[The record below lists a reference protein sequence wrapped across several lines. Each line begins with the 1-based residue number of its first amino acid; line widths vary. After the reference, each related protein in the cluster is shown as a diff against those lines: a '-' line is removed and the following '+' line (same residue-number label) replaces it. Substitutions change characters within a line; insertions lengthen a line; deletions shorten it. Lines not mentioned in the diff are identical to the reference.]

1 MNSIGQRIKVRRL
14 EKKLTQK
21 AVAQFVGKSASAVTQ
36 WELDVTQPNGENLVK
51 LAKILECSPGW
62 IISGKADDP
71 MGHTPSPVSDCRVF
85 ELPVLSWVQA
95 GAWTQSETIEN
106 DRQVSEWVETT
117 LKLSPSAF
125 ALRVKGDSMTSP
137 HGMSIPED
145 SIVLVEP
152 NIPSIDGIIGKIV
165 IAQTDGSGEATIKK
179 LTKDGADYYLL
190 PLNPAFR
197 PLHCDDD
204 CKIIGVVKQI
214 IIDF

>member
-1 MNSIGQRIKVRRL
+1 MNSIGQRIKSRRQ

-51 LAKILECSPGW
+51 LARILECTPEW
-62 IISGKADDP
+62 LISGGIASSAGAD
-71 MGHTPSPVSDCRVF
+71 TPHQTMKQVF
-85 ELPVLSWVQA
+85 ELPILSWVQA
-95 GAWTQSETIEN
+95 GEWTQPETIEN
-106 DRQVSEWVETT
+106 DRQITEWVETT

-125 ALRVKGDSMTSP
+125 ALRVQGDSMTSP
-137 HGMSIPED
+137 HGMSIPEG

-152 NIPSIDGIIGKIV
+152 SIPSIESVVGKIV
-165 IAQTDGSGEATIKK
+165 IAQTDGPGGVTIKK
-179 LTKDGADYYLL
+179 LARDGADYYLL

-197 PLHCDDD
+197 AFHCDDG
-204 CKIIGVVKQI
+204 CKIIGAVKQI

>member
-1 MNSIGQRIKVRRL
+1 MNSIGQRIKLRRL

-51 LAKILECSPGW
+51 LAKILECSPAW
-62 IISGKADDP
+62 IISGNTTDLEEHHSRP
-71 MGHTPSPVSDCRVF
+71 FNEQRVF

-95 GAWTQSETIEN
+95 GEWTPSEAIDNTT
-106 DRQVSEWVETT
+106 QVSEWVETT
-117 LKLSPSAF
+117 LKLSTSAF

-137 HGMSIPED
+137 HGMSIPES

-152 NIPSIDGIIGKIV
+152 NIPSIESAIGKIV

-179 LTKDGADYYLL
+179 LAKDGADYYLL

-197 PLHCDDD
+197 PLHCGDG
-204 CKIIGVVKQI
+204 CKIVGVVKQI